1 MRWEHVWSPYYMD
14 QNARASLRTSTK
26 VSLLELAEER
36 WQTPSVSSP
45 STVVLPESPVKIGL
59 SDIAVT
65 LFYL

>member
-1 MRWEHVWSPYYMD
+1 MRWEHVWCTYYMD

-36 WQTPSVSSP
+36 WQTPSVSLP

-59 SDIAVT
+59 SDIAVM
-65 LFYL
+65 LLYL